1 MCGAVFIQD
10 ITFFFD
16 VTKCFVTKPVIEAAL
31 KEKLSMFLKKKK
43 ESDVKCSSST
53 VNFVPCNSTVKK
65 FFTDR
70 CQTGHNA

>member
-43 ESDVKCSSST
+43 RKVM
-53 VNFVPCNSTVKK
+53 
-65 FFTDR
+65 
-70 CQTGHNA
+70 